1 MGPWRA
7 GAVAQRLVCLLNTH
21 SGKSDPSVLHRQ
33 RVKRGVDSQHFEARE
48 SEARGDLCLVV
59 SSKSARAT

>member
-1 MGPWRA
+1 MGPCRA
-7 GAVAQRLVCLLNTH
+7 GAVAQRLVCLLNTQ

-33 RVKRGVDSQHFEARE
+33 RS
-48 SEARGDLCLVV
+48 SEAGIPSTLRPENQKLEVIFVYVV